1 MHNGVHGKGQEMKLT
16 NVRLVTIIAEP
27 ILKDRL
33 LQEIH
38 TLGAHGYTI
47 SEVHGEG
54 TRGIHA
60 SQWQGG
66 GNVKIE
72 TLVSPEVADRIMEAM
87 TDHYFPNYAVIAYVH
102 DVQVVRS
109 EKFA

>member
-1 MHNGVHGKGQEMKLT
+1 MKLT
-16 NVRLVTIIAEP
+16 TVRLVTIIAEP
-27 ILKDRL
+27 VLKDRL
-33 LQEIH
+33 IHEIH

-66 GNVKIE
+66 NIKIE
-72 TLVSPEVADRIMEAM
+72 TLVSPEVADRIMDAM
-87 TDHYFPNYAVIAYVH
+87 ADHYFPNYAVIAYAT
-102 DVQVVRS
+102 DVQVVRG

>member
-1 MHNGVHGKGQEMKLT
+1 MNLT
-16 NVRLVTIIAEP
+16 TVRLVTIIAEP
-27 ILKDRL
+27 VLKDRL
-33 LQEIH
+33 IHEIQA
-38 TLGAHGYTI
+38 LGAHGYTI

-66 GNVKIE
+66 NVKIE
-72 TLVSPEVADRIMEAM
+72 TIVSPEVAERIVEVVA
-87 TDHYFPNYAVIAYVH
+87 DQYFPNYAVIAYVIP
-102 DVQVVRS
+102 VQVVRG

>member
-1 MHNGVHGKGQEMKLT
+1 MNLT
-16 NVRLVTIIAEP
+16 TVRLVTIIAEP
-27 ILKDRL
+27 VLKDRL
-33 LQEIH
+33 IHEIQA
-38 TLGAHGYTI
+38 LGAHGYTI

-66 GNVKIE
+66 NVKIE
-72 TLVSPEVADRIMEAM
+72 TIVSPEVAERIVEVVA
-87 TDHYFPNYAVIAYVH
+87 DQYFPNYAVIAYVIP
-102 DVQVVRS
+102 VQVVRS

>member
-1 MHNGVHGKGQEMKLT
+1 MKLT
-16 NVRLVTIIAEP
+16 TVRLVTIIAEP
-27 ILKDRL
+27 VLKDRL
-33 LQEIH
+33 IH
-38 TLGAHGYTI
+38 DIQVLGVHGYTI

-66 GNVKIE
+66 NIKIE
-72 TLVSPEVADRIMEAM
+72 TLVSSETADRLMEAM
-87 TDHYFPNYAVIAYVH
+87 AVRYFPNYAVIAYVT

-109 EKFA
+109 DKFI

>member
-1 MHNGVHGKGQEMKLT
+1 MKLT
-16 NVRLVTIIAEP
+16 TVRLVTIIAEP
-27 ILKDRL
+27 VLKDRL
-33 LQEIH
+33 LHEIH
-38 TLGAHGYTI
+38 ALGAHGYTI

-66 GNVKIE
+66 NVKIE
-72 TLVSPEVADRIMEAM
+72 TLVSPEVADRIMDAM
-87 TDHYFPNYAVIAYVH
+87 ADHYFPTDAVIAYVS
-102 DVQVVRS
+102 DVQVVRG